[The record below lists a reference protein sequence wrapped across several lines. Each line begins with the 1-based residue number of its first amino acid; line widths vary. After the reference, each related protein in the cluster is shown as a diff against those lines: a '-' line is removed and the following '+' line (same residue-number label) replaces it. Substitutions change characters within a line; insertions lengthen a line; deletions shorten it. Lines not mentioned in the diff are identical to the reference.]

1 MVRFGSISGSFGL
14 AMGILARLH
23 LAKIRTIARPN
34 SPDMPLKRTKKVRL
48 GVPFMFDMLMRVYH
62 SVSRLLEISRARV
75 YFVRPAIAIAI
86 AKIRDY
92 SQSNKIVPLSLK
104 YFPYFSRLTA
114 VNVVFVLRADDRIY
128 IFFC

>member
-34 SPDMPLKRTKKVRL
+34 LPDMPPKRTKKVRL

-75 YFVRPAIAIAI
+75 YFVRPAIAI